1 LLVTISIFKFQGF
14 ANKVWAFKAMGKTD
28 RQLTNIE
35 GLVFSKMMGSGATN
49 GFGIWPNF
57 GTYALICTWQTEALA
72 MNFFNNS
79 SVYETFL
86 KKSHSNLLF
95 KLQTIASHGTWNKEN
110 PFLKSVEPIDNE
122 PIAVI
127 TRGKIKLS
135 KIFTFWRNVPL
146 AAEKLSMQDGLLFSI
161 GIGELPLIQ
170 QATFSIWQNT
180 EKMKA
185 YAYKN
190 LQHTAVIQKT
200 KQLNWYSE
208 DLFARFKFKENT
220 EFLIEELNDF
230 KK

>member
-1 LLVTISIFKFQGF
+1 
-14 ANKVWAFKAMGKTD
+14 MGKTHK
-28 RQLTNIE
+28 QLSNIE
-35 GLVFSKMMGSGATN
+35 GLGFSKMMGSGATN
-49 GFGIWPNF
+49 GFGIRPSF
-57 GTYALICTWQTEALA
+57 GVYALICTWQSEALA
-72 MNFFNNS
+72 TNFFDSS
-79 SVYETFL
+79 SVYSTFL

-95 KLQTIASHGTWNKEN
+95 RLQTIASHGTWNKTN
-110 PFLKSVEPIDNE
+110 PFLKSVEPVDNE

-135 KIFTFWRNVPL
+135 KLFTFWRNVPL
-146 AAEKLSMQDGLLFSI
+146 AAEELSVQDGLLFSI

-190 LQHTAVIQKT
+190 HQHTAVIQKT

-208 DLFARFKFKENT
+208 ELFARFKFKENT
-220 EFLIEELNDF
+220 EFLIEKLNHF